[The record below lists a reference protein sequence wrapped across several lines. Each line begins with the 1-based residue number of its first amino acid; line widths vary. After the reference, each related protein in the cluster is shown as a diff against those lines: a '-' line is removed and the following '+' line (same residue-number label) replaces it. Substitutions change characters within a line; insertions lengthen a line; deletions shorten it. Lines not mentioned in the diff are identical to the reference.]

1 MKLESKDKSIL
12 FSTTEI
18 PDIFFTEYLSC
29 ANGDFVKIY
38 LCLVFL
44 AKYDKDIKVTD
55 LSKKLN
61 IPFNII
67 QAGLTFWE
75 ENGVITKKPTGY
87 VLNSLQE
94 IELHKSFTPN
104 LTLTPD
110 AIKNNAKNEYR
121 AKAIESINN
130 LYFQGIM
137 SPSWYSDIDLWFKKY
152 EFDEQVMV
160 ALFDY
165 CFGKS
170 ALHKNYV
177 QTVADAWSK
186 NNIKTYNDLENYY
199 QKYDNMN
206 KIKKTIS
213 KKIGRYTALTEFEE
227 EYIEKWIV
235 DYNYNLDIINIALK
249 KTTSKANPSF
259 DYVDKLLSDWHDR
272 NLKTSAEVEG
282 FLANYKTQ
290 TKNIKELEKK
300 TTNYNNYTQRQYDNL
315 NELYANQRTE
325 VGSQKSEI

>member
-1 MKLESKDKSIL
+1 MKLEYKDKSIL
-12 FSTTEI
+12 FSYTEI

-29 ANGDFVKIY
+29 ASGDFIKIY

-44 AKYDKDIKVTD
+44 SKYDKDIKITD

-61 IPFNII
+61 LPFNVI

-75 ENGVITKKPTGY
+75 ENGVITKKPNGY
-87 VLNSLQE
+87 ILNSLQE
-94 IELHKSFTPN
+94 LELHKSYTPN
-104 LTLTPD
+104 LTLTPE
-110 AIKNNAKNEYR
+110 AIEKNSKNQYR

-177 QTVADAWSK
+177 QTVAEAWSK
-186 NNIKTYNDLENYY
+186 NNIKTYNDLESYY

-206 KIKKTIS
+206 KIKKAIC
-213 KKIGRYTALTEFEE
+213 KKLGRYTALTEFEE
-227 EYIEKWIV
+227 EYIEKWILEYGYDLNV
-235 DYNYNLDIINIALK
+235 INIALK
-249 KTTSKANPSF
+249 KTTSKSNPNF
-259 DYVDKLLSDWHDR
+259 DYLDKLLSDWHER
-272 NLKTSAEVEG
+272 KLKTPSEIEA
-282 FLANYKTQ
+282 FLAEFKTKN
-290 TKNIKELEKK
+290 KNIKELEKK
-300 TTNYNNYTQRQYDNL
+300 TNYNNYTQRKYDNL
-315 NELYANQRTE
+315 NELYANKT
-325 VGSQKSEI
+325 S

>member
-1 MKLESKDKSIL
+1 MKLEYKDKSIL
-12 FSTTEI
+12 FSYTEI

-29 ANGDFVKIY
+29 ASGDFIKIY

-44 AKYDKDIKVTD
+44 SKYDKDIKITD

-61 IPFNII
+61 LPFNVI

-75 ENGVITKKPTGY
+75 ENGVITKKPNGY
-87 VLNSLQE
+87 ILNSLQE
-94 IELHKSFTPN
+94 LELHKSYTPN
-104 LTLTPD
+104 LTLTPE
-110 AIKNNAKNEYR
+110 AIEKNSKNQYR

-177 QTVADAWSK
+177 QTVAEAWSK
-186 NNIKTYNDLENYY
+186 NNIKTYNDLESYY
-199 QKYDNMN
+199 QKHDNMN
-206 KIKKTIS
+206 KIKKAIC
-213 KKIGRYTALTEFEE
+213 KKLGRYTALTEFEE
-227 EYIEKWIV
+227 EYIEKWILEYGYDLNV
-235 DYNYNLDIINIALK
+235 INIALK
-249 KTTSKANPSF
+249 KTTSKSNPNF
-259 DYVDKLLSDWHDR
+259 AYLDKLLSDWHER
-272 NLKTSAEVEG
+272 KLKTPSEIEA
-282 FLANYKTQ
+282 FLAEFKTKN
-290 TKNIKELEKK
+290 KNIKELEKK
-300 TTNYNNYTQRQYDNL
+300 TNYNNYTQRKYDNL
-315 NELYANQRTE
+315 NELYANKT
-325 VGSQKSEI
+325 S

>member
-1 MKLESKDKSIL
+1 MKLEYKDKSIL
-12 FSTTEI
+12 FSYTEI

-29 ANGDFVKIY
+29 ASGDFIKIY

-44 AKYDKDIKVTD
+44 SKYDKDIKITD

-61 IPFNII
+61 LPFNVI

-75 ENGVITKKPTGY
+75 ENGVITKKTNGY
-87 VLNSLQE
+87 ILNSLQE
-94 IELHKSFTPN
+94 LELHKSYTPN
-104 LTLTPD
+104 LTLTPE
-110 AIKNNAKNEYR
+110 AIEKNSKNQYR

-177 QTVADAWSK
+177 QTVAEAWSK
-186 NNIKTYNDLENYY
+186 NNIKTYNDLESYY

-206 KIKKTIS
+206 KIKKAIC
-213 KKIGRYTALTEFEE
+213 KKLGRYTALTEFEE
-227 EYIEKWIV
+227 EYIEKWILEYGYDLNV
-235 DYNYNLDIINIALK
+235 INIALK
-249 KTTSKANPSF
+249 KTTSKSNPNF
-259 DYVDKLLSDWHDR
+259 DYLDKLLSDWHER
-272 NLKTSAEVEG
+272 KLKTPSEIEA
-282 FLANYKTQ
+282 FLAEFKTKN
-290 TKNIKELEKK
+290 KNIKELEKK
-300 TTNYNNYTQRQYDNL
+300 TNYNNYTQRKYDNL
-315 NELYANQRTE
+315 NELYANKT
-325 VGSQKSEI
+325 S

>member
-29 ANGDFVKIY
+29 ASGDFVKIY

-44 AKYDKDIKVTD
+44 SKYDKDIKVTD

-110 AIKNNAKNEYR
+110 AIENNAKNQYR

-213 KKIGRYTALTEFEE
+213 KKLGRYTALTEFEE

-272 NLKTSAEVEG
+272 NLKTPTEVEG
-282 FLANYKTQ
+282 FLANYKAQ

-315 NELYANQRTE
+315 NELYANNN
-325 VGSQKSEI
+325 

>member
-1 MKLESKDKSIL
+1 MKLEYKDKSIL
-12 FSTTEI
+12 FSYTEI

-29 ANGDFVKIY
+29 ASGDFIKIY

-44 AKYDKDIKVTD
+44 SKYDKDIKITD

-61 IPFNII
+61 LPFNVI

-75 ENGVITKKPTGY
+75 ENGVITKKPNGY
-87 VLNSLQE
+87 ILNSLQE
-94 IELHKSFTPN
+94 LELHKSYTPN
-104 LTLTPD
+104 LTLTPE
-110 AIKNNAKNEYR
+110 AIEKNSKNQYR

-177 QTVADAWSK
+177 QTVAEAWSK

-199 QKYDNMN
+199 QKHDNMN
-206 KIKKTIS
+206 KIKKAIC
-213 KKIGRYTALTEFEE
+213 KKLGRYTSLTEFEE
-227 EYIEKWIV
+227 EYIEKWILEYGYDLNV
-235 DYNYNLDIINIALK
+235 INIALK
-249 KTTSKANPSF
+249 KTTSKSNPNF
-259 DYVDKLLSDWHDR
+259 AYLDKLLSDWHER
-272 NLKTSAEVEG
+272 KLKTPSEIEA
-282 FLANYKTQ
+282 FLAEFKTKN
-290 TKNIKELEKK
+290 KNIKELEKK
-300 TTNYNNYTQRQYDNL
+300 TNYNNYTQRKYDNL
-315 NELYANQRTE
+315 NELYANKT
-325 VGSQKSEI
+325 S

>member
-1 MKLESKDKSIL
+1 MKLEYKDKSIL
-12 FSTTEI
+12 FSHTEI

-29 ANGDFVKIY
+29 ASGDFIKIY

-44 AKYDKDIKVTD
+44 SKYDKDIKITD

-75 ENGVITKKPTGY
+75 ENGVITKKPNGY
-87 VLNSLQE
+87 ILNSLQE
-94 IELHKSFTPN
+94 LELHKSYTPN
-104 LTLTPD
+104 LTLTPE
-110 AIKNNAKNEYR
+110 AIEKNSKNQYR

-177 QTVADAWSK
+177 QTVAEAWSK
-186 NNIKTYNDLENYY
+186 NNIKTYNDLESYY

-206 KIKKTIS
+206 KIKKAIC
-213 KKIGRYTALTEFEE
+213 KKLGRYTALTEFEE
-227 EYIEKWIV
+227 EYIEKWILEYGYDLNV
-235 DYNYNLDIINIALK
+235 INIALK
-249 KTTSKANPSF
+249 KTTSKSNPNF
-259 DYVDKLLSDWHDR
+259 DYLDKLLSDWHER
-272 NLKTSAEVEG
+272 KLKTPSEIET
-282 FLANYKTQ
+282 FLAEFKTK

-300 TTNYNNYTQRQYDNL
+300 TNYNNYTQRKYDNL
-315 NELYANQRTE
+315 NELYANKT
-325 VGSQKSEI
+325 S

>member
-18 PDIFFTEYLSC
+18 PDVFFTEYLSC
-29 ANGDFVKIY
+29 ANGDFIKIY

-44 AKYDKDIKVTD
+44 SKYDKDIKIND

-67 QAGLTFWE
+67 QAGLNFWE

-94 IELHKSFTPN
+94 IELHKSYTPN

-110 AIKNNAKNEYR
+110 TIANNAKNQYR

-213 KKIGRYTALTEFEE
+213 KKMGRYTALTQFEE

-272 NLKTSAEVEG
+272 NLKTATEVEG
-282 FLANYKTQ
+282 FLADYKTQ
-290 TKNIKELEKK
+290 TKNIKDLEKK

-315 NELYANQRTE
+315 NDLYAN
-325 VGSQKSEI
+325 GGNNG

>member
-1 MKLESKDKSIL
+1 MKLDYKDKSIL

-29 ANGDFVKIY
+29 ASGDFIKIY

-44 AKYDKDIKVTD
+44 SKYDKDIKITD

-67 QAGLTFWE
+67 QAGLAFWE
-75 ENGVITKKPTGY
+75 ENGAITKKPTGY

-94 IELHKSFTPN
+94 IELHKSYTPN
-104 LTLTPD
+104 LTLTPET
-110 AIKNNAKNEYR
+110 IQSNAKNQYR

-130 LYFQGIM
+130 QYFQGIM

-165 CFGKS
+165 CFSKS

-186 NNIKTYNDLENYY
+186 SNIKTYNDLENYS
-199 QKYDNMN
+199 QKRDNMN
-206 KIKKTIS
+206 IIKKSIC
-213 KKIGRYTALTEFEE
+213 KKLGRYTALSEFEE
-227 EYIEKWIV
+227 EYIEKWIL
-235 DYNYNLDIINIALK
+235 DYNYNLDVINIALK
-249 KTTSKANPSF
+249 KTTSKANPTF
-259 DYVDKLLSDWHDR
+259 DYFDKLLTDWHNR
-272 NLKTSAEVEG
+272 NLKNASEIES
-282 FLANYKTQ
+282 FLAEFKAQ

-300 TTNYNNYTQRQYDNL
+300 TNYNNYVQRDYTNL
-315 NELYANQRTE
+315 NDLYANKK
-325 VGSQKSEI
+325 G

>member
-1 MKLESKDKSIL
+1 MKLEYKDKSIL
-12 FSTTEI
+12 FSHTEI

-29 ANGDFVKIY
+29 ASGDFIKIY

-44 AKYDKDIKVTD
+44 SKYDKDIKITD

-61 IPFNII
+61 LPFNVI

-75 ENGVITKKPTGY
+75 ENGVITKKPNGY
-87 VLNSLQE
+87 ILNSLQE
-94 IELHKSFTPN
+94 LELHKSYTPN
-104 LTLTPD
+104 LTLTPE
-110 AIKNNAKNEYR
+110 AIEKNSKNQYR

-177 QTVADAWSK
+177 QTVAEAWSK

-199 QKYDNMN
+199 QKHDNMN
-206 KIKKTIS
+206 KIKKAIC
-213 KKIGRYTALTEFEE
+213 KKLGRYTALTEFEE
-227 EYIEKWIV
+227 EYIEKWILEYGYDLNV
-235 DYNYNLDIINIALK
+235 INIALK
-249 KTTSKANPSF
+249 KTTSKSNPNF
-259 DYVDKLLSDWHDR
+259 DYLDKLLSDWHER
-272 NLKTSAEVEG
+272 NLKTPSEIEA
-282 FLANYKTQ
+282 FLAEFKTKN
-290 TKNIKELEKK
+290 KNIKELEKK
-300 TTNYNNYTQRQYDNL
+300 TNYNNYTQRKYDNL
-315 NELYANQRTE
+315 NELYANKT
-325 VGSQKSEI
+325 S

>member
-1 MKLESKDKSIL
+1 MKLEYKDKSIL
-12 FSTTEI
+12 FSYTEI

-29 ANGDFVKIY
+29 ASGDFIKIY

-44 AKYDKDIKVTD
+44 SKYDKDIKITD

-61 IPFNII
+61 LPFNVI

-75 ENGVITKKPTGY
+75 ENGVITKKPNGY
-87 VLNSLQE
+87 ILNSLQE
-94 IELHKSFTPN
+94 LELHKSYTPN
-104 LTLTPD
+104 LTLTPE
-110 AIKNNAKNEYR
+110 AIEKNSKNQYR

-177 QTVADAWSK
+177 QTVAEAWSK
-186 NNIKTYNDLENYY
+186 NNIKTYNDLESYY

-206 KIKKTIS
+206 KIKKAIC
-213 KKIGRYTALTEFEE
+213 KKLGRYTALTEFEE
-227 EYIEKWIV
+227 EYIEKWILEYGYDLNV
-235 DYNYNLDIINIALK
+235 INIALK
-249 KTTSKANPSF
+249 KTTSKSNPNF
-259 DYVDKLLSDWHDR
+259 DYLDKLLSDWHER
-272 NLKTSAEVEG
+272 KLKTPSEIEA
-282 FLANYKTQ
+282 FLAEFKTK

-300 TTNYNNYTQRQYDNL
+300 TNYNNYTQRKYDNL
-315 NELYANQRTE
+315 NELYANKT
-325 VGSQKSEI
+325 S

>member
-1 MKLESKDKSIL
+1 MKLEYKDKSIL
-12 FSTTEI
+12 FSYTEI

-29 ANGDFVKIY
+29 ASGDFIKIY

-44 AKYDKDIKVTD
+44 SKYDKDIKITD

-61 IPFNII
+61 LPFNVI

-75 ENGVITKKPTGY
+75 ENGVITKKPNGY
-87 VLNSLQE
+87 ILNSLQE
-94 IELHKSFTPN
+94 LELHKSYTPN
-104 LTLTPD
+104 LTLTPE
-110 AIKNNAKNEYR
+110 AIEKNSKNQYR

-177 QTVADAWSK
+177 QTVAEAWSK
-186 NNIKTYNDLENYY
+186 NNIKTYNDLESYY
-199 QKYDNMN
+199 QKHDNMN
-206 KIKKTIS
+206 KIKKAIC
-213 KKIGRYTALTEFEE
+213 KKLGRYTSLTEFEE
-227 EYIEKWIV
+227 EYIEKWILEYGYDLNV
-235 DYNYNLDIINIALK
+235 INIALK
-249 KTTSKANPSF
+249 KTTSKSNPNF
-259 DYVDKLLSDWHDR
+259 AYLDKLLSDWHER
-272 NLKTSAEVEG
+272 KLKTPSEIEA
-282 FLANYKTQ
+282 FLAEFKTKN
-290 TKNIKELEKK
+290 KNIKELEKK
-300 TTNYNNYTQRQYDNL
+300 TNYNNYTQRKYDNL
-315 NELYANQRTE
+315 NELYANKT
-325 VGSQKSEI
+325 S

>member
-1 MKLESKDKSIL
+1 MKLEYKDKSIL
-12 FSTTEI
+12 FSYTEI

-29 ANGDFVKIY
+29 ASGDFIKIY

-44 AKYDKDIKVTD
+44 SKYDKDIKITD

-61 IPFNII
+61 LPFNVI

-75 ENGVITKKPTGY
+75 ENGVITKKPNGY
-87 VLNSLQE
+87 ILNSLQE
-94 IELHKSFTPN
+94 LELHKSYTPN
-104 LTLTPD
+104 LTLTPE
-110 AIKNNAKNEYR
+110 AIEKNSKNQYR

-177 QTVADAWSK
+177 QTVAEAWSK
-186 NNIKTYNDLENYY
+186 NNIKTYNDLESYY
-199 QKYDNMN
+199 QKHDNMN
-206 KIKKTIS
+206 KIKKAIC
-213 KKIGRYTALTEFEE
+213 KKLGRYTALTEFEE
-227 EYIEKWIV
+227 EYIEKWILEYGYDLNV
-235 DYNYNLDIINIALK
+235 INIALK
-249 KTTSKANPSF
+249 KTTSKSNPNF
-259 DYVDKLLSDWHDR
+259 DYLDKLLSDWHER
-272 NLKTSAEVEG
+272 KLKTPSEIEA
-282 FLANYKTQ
+282 FLAEFKTKN
-290 TKNIKELEKK
+290 KNIKELEKK
-300 TTNYNNYTQRQYDNL
+300 TTENNDTQRKDDNL
-315 NELYANQRTE
+315 NELYANKT
-325 VGSQKSEI
+325 I